1 MVIQPN
7 RSEIN
12 IDDVEEQLDELTRG
26 RAAAQQQNHSSSVKR
41 DRGRLVKT
49 SDVTSSG
56 GDTSN
61 SSSGGAGSADSST
74 VSGGGLVVMDNSV
87 MAFDDFRD
95 LPSDKQSE
103 EIFKLLS
110 MLSPFASE
118 VYNAAHTHSQKAG
131 Y

>member
-1 MVIQPN
+1 MTFFH

-26 RAAAQQQNHSSSVKR
+26 RAAQNHNFNVKR
-41 DRGRLVKT
+41 DHHRLVKT
-49 SDVTSSG
+49 TDTGTTTTSR
-56 GDTSN
+56 DTSGN

-74 VSGGGLVVMDNSV
+74 VSGGVGMDGNNAAVMP
-87 MAFDDFRD
+87 FDDFRE

-103 EIFKLLS
+103 EIFRLLS

-118 VYNAAHTHSQKAG
+118 VHQLY
-131 Y
+131 